1 MYMCFTDIV
10 NEPHLLI
17 GSNGMR
23 LSNPTFVLSKPTCV
37 VVLDQGL
44 KKYTTYDEK

>member
-17 GSNGMR
+17 DSNGMR

-37 VVLDQGL
+37 VVLD
-44 KKYTTYDEK
+44 